1 MRFTSSSNTLLHCCM
16 QHTASSSNV
25 TWYVHTRTR
34 TCIRTAVH
42 IYFPCLRKK
51 LLHTRS
57 TYVIV
62 CKYLH
67 AQSIIQQEQ
76 QHTAVITTC
85 VPPASSCNTAVCRCR
100 CIIRRVY
107 MHMRIHDK
115 HFNIHTYVRYVLSLE
130 YVGFIKNLALS

>member
-1 MRFTSSSNTLLHCCM
+1 MRFTSSSSNTLLHCCM

-85 VPPASSCNTAVCRCR
+85 CVPPASSCNTAVCRCS
-100 CIIRRVY
+100 CIVRRVY

-115 HFNIHTYVRYVLSLE
+115 HFNIHTYDTSYR
-130 YVGFIKNLALS
+130 